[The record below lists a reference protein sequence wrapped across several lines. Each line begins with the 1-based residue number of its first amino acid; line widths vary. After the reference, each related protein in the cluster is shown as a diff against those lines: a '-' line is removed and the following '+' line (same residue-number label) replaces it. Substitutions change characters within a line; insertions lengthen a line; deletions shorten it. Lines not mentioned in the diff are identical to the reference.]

1 VQISTVTY
9 LTRDGSPTIVLDC
22 TAHTQYGKVQRQDIS
37 RAWVSFPCPQKH
49 MSFDGRLLH
58 GAPALQQLQPDA
70 VRVTFLA
77 NVWLNHHPMSLRPLP
92 SSTAK
97 QLLPPLP
104 SLALNLKHSSCTAT
118 AADSTCAPQTFSFGP
133 SGGETQLT
141 LPLPP
146 AVTQGGG
153 AGQSLSIRC
162 LPFYSLALARCCV
175 RRNPLR
181 SYTREVKAVI
191 APAATSKH
199 KAIKPAASAAGG
211 GSSRKRRL

>member
-1 VQISTVTY
+1 MTY
-9 LTRDGSPTIVLDC
+9 LTREGSPTIVLDC
-22 TAHTQYGKVQRQDIS
+22 TADTQYGKVQRQDIS

-58 GAPALQQLQPDA
+58 GAPALQQLQQDA

-104 SLALNLKHSSCTAT
+104 SLSLSLKHSSCTAT
-118 AADSTCAPQTFSFGP
+118 TADSTFTPQTFSFGP
-133 SGGETQLT
+133 TGSETLLT

-146 AVTQGGG
+146 AVAQAAG
-153 AGQSLSIRC
+153 AGQSLNIRC
-162 LPFYSLALARCCV
+162 LSRSARLCH
-175 RRNPLR
+175 
-181 SYTREVKAVI
+181 AVV
-191 APAATSKH
+191 
-199 KAIKPAASAAGG
+199 
-211 GSSRKRRL
+211 